1 MSVFKNQFTRALN
14 IYESD
19 YAEIPYPQSVTT
31 GESGTSGGVNLLYDE
46 TKDFLALN
54 VAAGDIIFNTSTNT
68 SATVVK
74 VVDENTIL
82 LNASIFTDQVL
93 DNYTIYAAS
102 AQTTIGNRGCCLFV
116 GTAGI
121 LVVETVGGD
130 TVTLQTVN
138 SNTIVPI
145 QVVKVL
151 SGTTAS
157 RLVALW

>member
-19 YAEIPYPQSVTT
+19 YAEIPYPQVVTT
-31 GESGTSGGVNLLYDE
+31 GETGTSGGVDLLYDE

-54 VAAGDIIFNTSTNT
+54 VAAGDIVFNTSTNT
-68 SATVVK
+68 SATVIE

-82 LNASIFTDQVL
+82 LNATIFTDAVL

-102 AQTTIGNRGCCLFV
+102 AQTTIGNRGCFLFV

-121 LVVETVGGD
+121 LVVETIGGD

-151 SGTTAS
+151 TGTTAS

>member
-19 YAEIPYPQSVTT
+19 YAEIPYPQVVTT
-31 GESGTSGGVNLLYDE
+31 GESGTSGGVDLLYDE
-46 TKDFLALN
+46 TKDFLALT
-54 VAAGDIIFNTSTNT
+54 VAAGDIVFNTSTNT
-68 SATVVK
+68 SATVVE

-82 LNASIFTDQVL
+82 LNASIFTDSVL

-102 AQTTIGNRGCCLFV
+102 AQTTIGNRGCFLFV

-121 LVVETVGGD
+121 LVVETIGGD
-130 TVTLQTVN
+130 VVTLQTVN

-151 SGTTAS
+151 TGTTAS